1 MIRINPMFQYPDI
14 DPIAFGLGPLQ
25 VRWYGLMYLIGFA
38 LAWFGLRARARRQDS
53 PISHMAVDDLIFYV
67 ALGVILGGRVGYM
80 FFYNLSV
87 LIENP
92 FSLFRVWEGG
102 MSFHGG
108 LIGVAIAMTMYARQ
122 LNKPFYAI
130 GDIQGCAKSFEKLLE
145 KLSFDHAHDR
155 LWLTGDLVN
164 RGPDSLSVLRRLIKM
179 DDRVTTVLGNHDLH
193 LLAIAAGVR
202 KLGPGD
208 TLQETLQAPDLGHI
222 IDWLRRR
229 PLLHYD
235 QKNDRALVHAG
246 LSPEW
251 SLEEAR
257 DQADEVANMLKSK
270 SWKKNL
276 ATMYGDKPNAWS
288 NSLALNPRRRFSIN
302 ALTRIRFC
310 DEVGRLDF
318 TYKGPPGTQPEMLKP
333 WYDFKRPKAYQ
344 THIYFGH
351 WASLGLA
358 FLVNST
364 CLDTGCIWGR
374 KLTALP
380 IDPPG
385 EPISVPCAEKD
396 LS

>member
-1 MIRINPMFQYPDI
+1 
-14 DPIAFGLGPLQ
+14 
-25 VRWYGLMYLIGFA
+25 
-38 LAWFGLRARARRQDS
+38 
-53 PISHMAVDDLIFYV
+53 
-67 ALGVILGGRVGYM
+67 
-80 FFYNLSV
+80 
-87 LIENP
+87 
-92 FSLFRVWEGG
+92 
-102 MSFHGG
+102 
-108 LIGVAIAMTMYARQ
+108 MTI
-122 LNKPFYAI
+122 YAI

-318 TYKGPPGTQPEMLKP
+318 TYKGPPGTQPKMLKP

>member
-1 MIRINPMFQYPDI
+1 
-14 DPIAFGLGPLQ
+14 
-25 VRWYGLMYLIGFA
+25 
-38 LAWFGLRARARRQDS
+38 
-53 PISHMAVDDLIFYV
+53 
-67 ALGVILGGRVGYM
+67 
-80 FFYNLSV
+80 
-87 LIENP
+87 
-92 FSLFRVWEGG
+92 
-102 MSFHGG
+102 
-108 LIGVAIAMTMYARQ
+108 
-122 LNKPFYAI
+122 
-130 GDIQGCAKSFEKLLE
+130 
-145 KLSFDHAHDR
+145 
-155 LWLTGDLVN
+155 
-164 RGPDSLSVLRRLIKM
+164 M

-310 DEVGRLDF
+310 D
-318 TYKGPPGTQPEMLKP
+318 
-333 WYDFKRPKAYQ
+333 
-344 THIYFGH
+344 
-351 WASLGLA
+351 
-358 FLVNST
+358 
-364 CLDTGCIWGR
+364 
-374 KLTALP
+374 
-380 IDPPG
+380 
-385 EPISVPCAEKD
+385 
-396 LS
+396 